1 MRSDL
6 REASSANGAP
16 GVSRFLIGYL
26 LMLFSLLMLIHVLQ
40 PDREGAHSSARGV
53 EKHAAPAL
61 MRAGQS

>member
-1 MRSDL
+1 
-6 REASSANGAP
+6 
-16 GVSRFLIGYL
+16 VSRFLIGYL